1 MDIVESRSTL
11 ILVAVALTLLQR
23 LDHCTR
29 KTYVSYVT
37 SQIERVLT
45 THWALQLENGPRVT
59 HNEEITFFDTGG
71 ARRMATHTAQATFW
85 TTRVADNTLTAH
97 LSLSVE

>member
-1 MDIVESRSTL
+1 MDIVESRPAL

-29 KTYVSYVT
+29 KTYVSHVT

-45 THWALQLENGPRVT
+45 TYRTRKPVDWPRVT